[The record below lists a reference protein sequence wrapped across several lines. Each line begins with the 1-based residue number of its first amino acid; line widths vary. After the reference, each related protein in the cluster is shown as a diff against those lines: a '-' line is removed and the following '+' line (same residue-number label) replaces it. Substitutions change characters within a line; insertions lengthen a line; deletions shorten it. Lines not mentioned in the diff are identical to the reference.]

1 MIRLALTLLLVSAS
15 TVSAQDP
22 QTPPYI
28 ANHKDTGEPGVWIP
42 NWLQQQHL
50 QDAAAVDSCADEKA
64 VVTAEAAERGLEANA
79 ARKANTELQT
89 SVTALQTTL
98 SVTSLDLK
106 DEKAV
111 SENRLIWAWTS
122 TGIAAVALSALV
134 GALAN

>member
-1 MIRLALTLLLVSAS
+1 VIRLALTLLLISAS

-22 QTPPYI
+22 RTPPYV
-28 ANHKDTGEPGVWIP
+28 ADHKDTGEPGVWIP
-42 NWLQQQHL
+42 NWLQQEHL
-50 QDAAAVDSCADEKA
+50 QDAAALEACADEKA
-64 VVTAEAAERGLEANA
+64 AAVAEAAERGLEANA

-89 SVTALQTTL
+89 SVTGLQKTL

-106 DEKAV
+106 DEKAA

-134 GALAN
+134 VALAN